1 MVAYLP
7 RYFEQ
12 FAGVFGVSLRHSS
25 IVVVLI
31 FLLGYGRRAKC
42 SSPVRGPYNL
52 PKVAKK
58 NEITYIF
65 LSEIIF
71 TPRVTYPSP
80 VATNYRLSA
89 CK

>member
-1 MVAYLP
+1 ML
-7 RYFEQ
+7 FS
-12 FAGVFGVSLRHSS
+12 GT
-25 IVVVLI
+25 
-31 FLLGYGRRAKC
+31 
-42 SSPVRGPYNL
+42 GPYNL

-80 VATNYRLSA
+80 VATNYRLPA